1 MQADVKRG
9 VCEAKL
15 VSPTISSK
23 LKNLEGFLFF
33 LHAQTKLPLEPAA
46 AAPSASGQRRCYH
59 PLFIPEPS
67 PPRTGS
73 CDFSSHS
80 SSPTPKTRARLH
92 RTSDVR
98 HTAAFGVAA
107 TTASR
112 LSLATTWASPWCC
125 SCSSFAL
132 VTLFDSSVILCWV
145 IKRVEF
151 RRMRRVVQWRRVGL
165 WSVGL

>member
-1 MQADVKRG
+1 MPSSSRVVAPLVRFLLGKLFVVDGEQEG
-9 VCEAKL
+9 EAHNF
-15 VSPTISSK
+15 S
-23 LKNLEGFLFF
+23 FF
-33 LHAQTKLPLEPAA
+33 SDKTKLPLEPAA

-112 LSLATTWASPWCC
+112 LSLATT
-125 SCSSFAL
+125 
-132 VTLFDSSVILCWV
+132 
-145 IKRVEF
+145 
-151 RRMRRVVQWRRVGL
+151 
-165 WSVGL
+165 